1 MKLESDDRRYSDFS
15 NYAMRG
21 LNIENNFLGL
31 LDVKTGVKG
40 NIGRFGEI
48 WRFLID
54 AIWSIIDFKFLY
66 IKLIL
71 KKLGILSKNPLH

>member
-1 MKLESDDRRYSDFS
+1 MKLESDDRRYSGFS

-40 NIGRFGEI
+40 NIGRFGGI

-54 AIWSIIDFKFLY
+54 VIWSILDFKFLY

>member
-1 MKLESDDRRYSDFS
+1 MRFITFTGKESFRMKLESDDRRYSGFS

-31 LDVKTGVKG
+31 LDVKTGIKG

-48 WRFLID
+48 
-54 AIWSIIDFKFLY
+54 
-66 IKLIL
+66 
-71 KKLGILSKNPLH
+71 

>member
-1 MKLESDDRRYSDFS
+1 MKLESDDRRYSGFS